1 MPDPGLSS
9 FDRRV
14 FLNHT
19 LQVLGAAA
27 LAPLAP
33 AIALGGEPAAPA
45 AGQAA
50 ATLAPGEYLALDAIA
65 DALIPHGGAFELGAR
80 DVNLA
85 RRIGSYLPRLQP
97 PVAVG
102 FHGALAFT
110 ESQAPMLAGRK
121 APFSALPEVDRAAVL
136 SAMVAAGG
144 LPALVFLALKAVCVT
159 HFYTLDATWKFT
171 GYDGPM
177 LLEDRK

>member
-9 FDRRV
+9 FNRRI
-14 FLNHT
+14 FLNHS
-19 LQVLGAAA
+19 LQALGAAA
-27 LAPLAP
+27 LAPLATS
-33 AIALGGEPAAPA
+33 AFGAEAAAFSTAVAAANLTSVEYIALA
-45 AGQAA
+45 
-50 ATLAPGEYLALDAIA
+50 AIA
-65 DALIPHGGAFELGAR
+65 DTMIPHGGAFDLGAR

-85 RRIGSYLPRLQP
+85 RRIGSYLPKLQP
-97 PVAVG
+97 PVALG

-110 ESQAPMLAGRK
+110 ENQAPMLAGRK
-121 APFSALPEVDRAAVL
+121 APFSALPEADRAAVL
-136 SAMVAAGG
+136 SAMLAAGG
-144 LPALVFLALKAVCVT
+144 MPTLIFLALKSVCVT

>member
-9 FDRRV
+9 FNRRV
-14 FLNHT
+14 FLDHA

-33 AIALGGEPAAPA
+33 AIALGAEPATPA
-45 AGQAA
+45 ASQAA
-50 ATLAPGEYLALDAIA
+50 GTLTAGEYIALAAIA
-65 DALIPHGGAFELGAR
+65 DTMIPHGGAFDLGAR

-85 RRIGSYLPRLQP
+85 RRIGSYLPKLQP
-97 PVAVG
+97 PVALG

-110 ESQAPMLAGRK
+110 ESQAPLLAGKK
-121 APFSALPEVDRAAVL
+121 APFSALPEADRAAVL
-136 SAMVAAGG
+136 SAMLAAGG
-144 LPALVFLALKAVCVT
+144 LPTLIFLALKSVCVT

-177 LLEDRK
+177 LLEDRQ